1 MNYSRSMIVC
11 FLTMAIMTTA
21 TGCKEEEPT
30 DSEIVRTSYIWATFE
45 VQHNLNDTVVARA
58 RLNVESRDGDSI
70 KLTGGEYIS
79 CNGQVM
85 ADGNE
90 QVPESPDSLYEFV
103 YVRSDET
110 IPTEIRVPAEPE
122 IFGTNLVG
130 NAVRSGDVLTVY
142 WDASQPEE
150 YVSIGL
156 NGDCINTIS
165 ANNVPDSG
173 QYTFPTIEE
182 RDIGN
187 PSDCELV
194 LTITRRNIGTVNPAF
209 RGGTIEASRRSLLG
223 LDFVTLL

>member
-1 MNYSRSMIVC
+1 
-11 FLTMAIMTTA
+11 MAIMTAT

-30 DSEIVRTSYIWATFE
+30 DSEIVRTSYIWATLE
-45 VQHNLNDTVVARA
+45 IQHNLNDTVVARA
-58 RLNVESRDGDSI
+58 RLNVETRDGDSI

-79 CNGQVM
+79 CNGRVM
-85 ADGNE
+85 SDSSE
-90 QVPESPDSLYEFV
+90 QVTESPDGLYEFV

-110 IPTEIRVPAEPE
+110 IPTEIQVPAVPE

-142 WDASQPEE
+142 WDATQPGEH
-150 YVSIGL
+150 VSVGL

-173 QYTFPTIEE
+173 QYTFPTIED

-187 PSDCELV
+187 PSDCKLS
-194 LTITRRNIGTVNPAF
+194 LTVTRWNTGTVNSAF
-209 RGGTIEASRRSLLG
+209 RGGTVEATRRSELE
-223 LDFVTLL
+223 LDFVTLF

>member
-1 MNYSRSMIVC
+1 
-11 FLTMAIMTTA
+11 MATA
-21 TGCKEEEPT
+21 TGCKEEEETT
-30 DSEIVRTSYIWATFE
+30 DSEIVRTSYIWATLE

-58 RLNVESRDGDSI
+58 RLNVETRDGERI
-70 KLTGGEYIS
+70 ELTGGEYIS

-85 ADGNE
+85 ADSSE
-90 QVPESPDSLYEFV
+90 QVTEAADGLYEFV

-110 IPTEIRVPAEPE
+110 IPTEIQVPAVPE

-142 WDASQPEE
+142 WDATQPEE
-150 YVSIGL
+150 HVSINL
-156 NGDCINTIS
+156 NGDCINVIS
-165 ANNVPDSG
+165 AGNVPDSG

-182 RDIGN
+182 RAPEH

-209 RGGTIEASRRSLLG
+209 RGGTVEASRRSLLG
-223 LDFVTLL
+223 LNYVALP